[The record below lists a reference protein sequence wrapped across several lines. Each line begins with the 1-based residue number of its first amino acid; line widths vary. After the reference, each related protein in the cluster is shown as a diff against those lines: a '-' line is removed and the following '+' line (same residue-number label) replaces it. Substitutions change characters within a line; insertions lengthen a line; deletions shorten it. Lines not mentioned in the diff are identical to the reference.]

1 MVGLSKKD
9 ALNNYLVKGWNASA
23 TLLCK
28 RKLRGGVCIKRTS
41 RKIWVSWRWLQLE
54 SHSSI
59 PPSSQ
64 LPGKIPEPRFWA
76 LSKHNKPPPL
86 SLSLLLLSSLF
97 LLPCDKLGP
106 SESSCSPSCL
116 LLDSIGVCIFN
127 AIHPC
132 RFFFFFCHKS
142 ISLDLLTSQYYLLW
156 SFFWIHLRKA
166 SVCWKVRIHLMCV
179 RLPFST
185 QDSYSRFSV
194 FFLRK
199 FTPFLRFHVQ

>member
-132 RFFFFFCHKS
+132 RFLFFFFFPSKYIFRFISKS
-142 ISLDLLTSQYYLLW
+142 VLFTVIFLLNSFKKSFCLLKSEDSLD
-156 SFFWIHLRKA
+156 
-166 SVCWKVRIHLMCV
+166 VC
-179 RLPFST
+179 
-185 QDSYSRFSV
+185 
-194 FFLRK
+194 
-199 FTPFLRFHVQ
+199 